1 MAHRQETPTA
11 KPSPN
16 GQKPGKTCSPCTC
29 DGRGMCRSCAQ
40 LRVRAWRL
48 VMRDGLTEAEAAGR
62 MGLTIAHARLLLAQE
77 HDSRELKALRQNWVD
92 TAAVR
97 TLVDKE
103 LQRDPEVTRSEV
115 AHWLNMRQ
123 IDFDRQLGYR
133 PGKNGRVKRRIGI
146 PAASRIVIALG
157 RAPHELDGC

>member
-1 MAHRQETPTA
+1 
-11 KPSPN
+11 
-16 GQKPGKTCSPCTC
+16 
-29 DGRGMCRSCAQ
+29 MCRSCAQ

-62 MGLTIAHARLLLAQE
+62 MGLPIAHARLLLAQE

-115 AHWLNMRQ
+115 AHWLNMQ
-123 IDFDRQLGYR
+123 ADRLR
-133 PGKNGRVKRRIGI
+133 
-146 PAASRIVIALG
+146 PAALG
-157 RAPHELDGC
+157 TGPERTVG